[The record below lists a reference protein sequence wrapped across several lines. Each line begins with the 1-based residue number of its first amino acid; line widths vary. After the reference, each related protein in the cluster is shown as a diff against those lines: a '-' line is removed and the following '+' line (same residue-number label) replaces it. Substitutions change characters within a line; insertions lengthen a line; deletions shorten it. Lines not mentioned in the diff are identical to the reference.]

1 MSLSVMSRSAGA
13 RSLVS
18 LMVVGLLG
26 ASIGCG
32 GGAGGTSEP
41 GPPLRV
47 DDLMYQLLPG
57 DARIITGKVVN
68 LSGAPLP
75 VVQLQVSL
83 FDEDNI
89 RTHGMHIVVH
99 DIPAD
104 SFRAFRE
111 AVDPD
116 LNVHGVRIRSFLV
129 P

>member
-1 MSLSVMSRSAGA
+1 MRLSVITL
-13 RSLVS
+13 LVA
-18 LMVVGLLG
+18 GLLG
-26 ASIGCG
+26 ASVGCG
-32 GGAGGTSEP
+32 DASEP
-41 GPPLRV
+41 GPALRV
-47 DDLMYQLLPG
+47 DDLAYQRLPG

-68 LSGAPLP
+68 LSGKRLP

-89 RTHGMHIVVH
+89 RTSGMHIVVH

-104 SFRAFRE
+104 SFRVFRE

>member
-1 MSLSVMSRSAGA
+1 MR
-13 RSLVS
+13 RSLVR
-18 LMVVGLLG
+18 LLLLGLLGLLG
-26 ASIGCG
+26 ASVGCG
-32 GGAGGTSEP
+32 GESES
-41 GPPLRV
+41 GPALRV
-47 DDLMYQLLPG
+47 DDLAYQRLPG

-68 LSGAPLP
+68 LSGTHLP

-104 SFRAFRE
+104 SFRVFRE

>member
-1 MSLSVMSRSAGA
+1 MSPSVISRSVVT
-13 RSLVS
+13 L
-18 LMVVGLLG
+18 LLVGLLG
-26 ASIGCG
+26 ASVGCG
-32 GGAGGTSEP
+32 GRSEP

-47 DDLMYQLLPG
+47 DDLTYRLLPG

-68 LSGAPLP
+68 LSGARLP

-104 SFRAFRE
+104 SFRVFRE